1 MIFDFFLQNFQCR
14 RHMGA
19 RKHPEALKITKNL
32 DLYKE
37 ICIKNNFV
45 AEINLLKVLRE
56 QEMTKICPKMA
67 HNEPKKPKKWSQMT
81 KNLNSLKFLRM

>member
-1 MIFDFFLQNFQCR
+1 
-14 RHMGA
+14 MGSLSCTELGTA
-19 RKHPEALKITKNL
+19 QPQLV
-32 DLYKE
+32 
-37 ICIKNNFV
+37 KNNFV